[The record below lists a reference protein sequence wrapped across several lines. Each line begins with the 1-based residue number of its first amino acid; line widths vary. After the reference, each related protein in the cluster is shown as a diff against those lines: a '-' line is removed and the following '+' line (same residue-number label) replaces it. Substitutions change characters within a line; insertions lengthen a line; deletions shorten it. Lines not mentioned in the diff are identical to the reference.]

1 MIDRPSFWLVTLA
14 LGAATYAIRLSF
26 LAWSQ
31 NRPFSERVK
40 RLLEFVPVTVL
51 PALIAP
57 VIVFPSAA
65 DGGADPARIFA
76 AAVALGVG
84 IVTKSVIAVIV
95 AGIASLMLV
104 NAVLMPL

>member
-1 MIDRPSFWLVTLA
+1 MIDRPSFWIVTLA

-40 RLLEFVPVTVL
+40 HLLEFVPVTVL

-57 VIVFPSAA
+57 IIVFPNASA
-65 DGGADPARIFA
+65 GAVDPARIIA
-76 AAVALGVG
+76 AGVALAIG
-84 IVTKSVIAVIV
+84 IWTKNVIAVIV
-95 AGIASLMLV
+95 GGIATLSLFQFLL
-104 NAVLMPL
+104 N